1 LRALIRSRPPS
12 PPLTLPGKRAK
23 PGAPAGSEPPHSE
36 TAALVAL
43 LRSGRR
49 PWLQY
54 AELVEDA
61 GSSLTILDQQLA
73 TPAGQGTLFG
83 SDQRQVLAAAAREV
97 EEWRAR
103 GMDILTVLDD
113 RYPDN
118 LRAVHDRPPLIFI
131 SGRLRPQDA
140 RSIAVVGSRQ
150 ASPTGLRLA
159 RTIARELVADGYT
172 VVSGL
177 AAGIDTAAHTA
188 ALEGGGR
195 TLAVIGTGL
204 SRCYPPQNR
213 ALQRRIASEC
223 AVISQFWPDA
233 PPTRR
238 SFPMRN
244 AVMSGLTLGTV
255 VVEASHAS
263 GSRMQARLA
272 LAHGRPV
279 FLHTSLLTQKWARD
293 CASRPGAHVVKS
305 SAEITRTVERL
316 TSSGALTA

>member
-1 LRALIRSRPPS
+1 MRQSS
-12 PPLTLPGKRAK
+12 PPLTLPGTRAN
-23 PGAPAGSEPPHSE
+23 PGTHGATQPPASDE

-61 GSSLTILDQQLA
+61 GSALGILEQELASSL
-73 TPAGQGTLFG
+73 PQGTLFG
-83 SDQRQVLAAAAREV
+83 SDHSRPLKAAASEIA
-97 EEWRAR
+97 EWRGR
-103 GMDILTVLDD
+103 GIDILTVLDAG
-113 RYPDN
+113 YPEN
-118 LRAVHDRPPLIFI
+118 LRAVHDRPPLIFV

-140 RSIAVVGSRQ
+140 RSIAVVGARKAAPAGVQ
-150 ASPTGLRLA
+150 LA
-159 RTIARELVADGYT
+159 RTIAGELVAEGYT

-188 ALEGGGR
+188 ALAASGR

-204 SRCYPPQNR
+204 ERCYPPENQ
-213 ALQRRIASEC
+213 ALQRRIAFEC

-233 PPTRR
+233 PPSRR

-255 VVEASHAS
+255 VVEASQTS

-279 FLHTSLLTQKWARD
+279 FLHASLLDQQWARE
-293 CASRPGAHVVKS
+293 CAARPGAHVVTS
-305 SAEITRTVERL
+305 SEEITRTVSSL